1 MSVLDA
7 IPAPS
12 SRRLAAKVTNDAIR
26 QIRGGHPWVFDGSIV
41 SVAGGSGSGGSGSGG
56 SGAGGG
62 AAGDLAVVFDNDR
75 QFVAIGL
82 YDPTSPIRIRILHQ
96 GKPTTIDG
104 AWWSTKIAAAIER
117 RKPVLSAGDT
127 TGYRVI
133 HGEND
138 GLSGLVLD
146 RYADTYVLKLYT
158 AAWLPYLQTL
168 LPILEE
174 QLHPTTIVVR
184 FSRDVAGQQLFGLRE
199 GAALI
204 GEAPTEPVLFREHG
218 LTFESDVLHGQK
230 TGHFLD
236 QRDNRSKVRPL
247 AKGGRVLDLF
257 SCTGGFSV
265 SAAAGGAASVHS
277 VDLSSAALETATR
290 NMQHN
295 AFIKNIQQ
303 CKHTTQA
310 ADAFEVMQTYGKQ
323 ERKFDMVIVDPPSFA
338 RKNADHDRALHAYR
352 RLTRLALDLVVDGG
366 ILVQSSCSSRVTT
379 DEFYDGVHAAAAS
392 TDHRI
397 SEMLRTGH
405 AADHPIGFAEGAY
418 LKTIFVRVHDRPIN
432 RHL

>member
-1 MSVLDA
+1 MSPLDA
-7 IPAPS
+7 VPAPS
-12 SRRLAAKVTNDAIR
+12 TRRLATKVTNDAIR
-26 QIRGGHPWVFDGSIV
+26 QIRGGHPWVFDGSVV
-41 SVAGGSGSGGSGSGG
+41 SVSGV
-56 SGAGGG
+56 GAP
-62 AAGDLAVVFDNDR
+62 GDLAVIFDNDR

-82 YDPTSPIRIRILHQ
+82 FDPTSPIRIRILHQ
-96 GKPTTIDG
+96 GKPTTIDT
-104 AWWSTKIAAAIER
+104 AWWAAKVGAAIER
-117 RKPVLSAGDT
+117 RKPVLAAGDT

-146 RYADTYVLKLYT
+146 RYDDTYVLKIYT
-158 AAWLPYLQTL
+158 AAWLPHLAAL
-168 LPILEE
+168 LPIIDD
-174 QLHPTTIVVR
+174 QLHPTSLVVR
-184 FSRDVAGQQLFGLRE
+184 FSRDVAGQQLFGLRD
-199 GAALI
+199 GTALI
-204 GEAPTEPVLFREHG
+204 GEAPTAPVLFREHG
-218 LTFESDVLHGQK
+218 LTFESDVVRGQK

-265 SAAAGGAASVHS
+265 SAAAGGATSVHS

-295 AFIKNIQQ
+295 AFIKNIQA

-310 ADAFEVMQTYGKQ
+310 ADVFDVLQAYGKQ
-323 ERKFDMVIVDPPSFA
+323 ERQFDLVIVDPPSFA
-338 RKNADHDRALHAYR
+338 RKQSDRDRALHAYR

-366 ILVQSSCSSRVTT
+366 ILVQSSCSSRVGT
-379 DEFYDGVHAAAAS
+379 DEFYDGVHAAASS
-392 TDHRI
+392 TDHRVG
-397 SEMLRTGH
+397 EMLRTGH
-405 AADHPIGFAEGAY
+405 AADHPIGFPEGAY
-418 LKTIFVRVHDRPIN
+418 LKTIFMRVHDRPVN